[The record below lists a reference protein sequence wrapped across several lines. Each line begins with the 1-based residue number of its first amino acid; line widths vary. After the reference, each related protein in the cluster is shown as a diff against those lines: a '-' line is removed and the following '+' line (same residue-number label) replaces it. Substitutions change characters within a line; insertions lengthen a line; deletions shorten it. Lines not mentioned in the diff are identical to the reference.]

1 MLKNW
6 FVIVLSVCDVTV
18 PGLNIAL
25 RICNRNPLSA
35 VICVGVGVT
44 PVAASAPNRALSVD
58 VVPHRAIDAP
68 PARAPLARIANS
80 SPGTGRHASCSV
92 LLRCV
97 HTPIDAHAASAHAP
111 PTTIAVR
118 VVPRVVP
125 PRARPRPSP
134 RASPSSP
141 SSAAVSARSTSR
153 SSSRAIEMVF
163 ALASAVAPS
172 VVPRVPR
179 PSVDR
184 ARRVDR
190 AFRARRVPRRRA
202 SRVPRRRVRAVVL
215 AELTLVLSRNHT
227 SARRLFDI
235 RTPGCFSDRF
245 KSPARRLGVSDVSDD
260 AIARR
265 TSRRAR
271 RATGDGRRRRR
282 IATRRDATPA
292 TTTRDDDDDDD
303 DARRER

>member
-1 MLKNW
+1 MSLNSLSAAGAAGAAIAPFAIKDLIVASKSSIFAGAPVGNSARACGTMLKNW

-153 SSSRAIEMVF
+153 SSCRVMVMVF

-215 AELTLVLSRNHT
+215 AERHMSH
-227 SARRLFDI
+227 
-235 RTPGCFSDRF
+235 
-245 KSPARRLGVSDVSDD
+245 
-260 AIARR
+260 
-265 TSRRAR
+265 
-271 RATGDGRRRRR
+271 
-282 IATRRDATPA
+282 
-292 TTTRDDDDDDD
+292 
-303 DARRER
+303 

>member
-1 MLKNW
+1 MSLNSLSAAGAAGAAIAPFAIKDLIVASKSSIFAGAPVGNSARACGTMLKNW

-92 LLRCV
+92 SLRCV

-153 SSSRAIEMVF
+153 SSCRTMGVRPRVRRRAVRRPARPASERRPRASRRPR
-163 ALASAVAPS
+163 LPRASRPAS
-172 VVPRVPR
+172 PRVPR
-179 PSVDR
+179 PAPSC
-184 ARRVDR
+184 
-190 AFRARRVPRRRA
+190 
-202 SRVPRRRVRAVVL
+202 
-215 AELTLVLSRNHT
+215 
-227 SARRLFDI
+227 ARRL
-235 RTPGCFSDRF
+235 P
-245 KSPARRLGVSDVSDD
+245 
-260 AIARR
+260 RR
-265 TSRRAR
+265 TSH
-271 RATGDGRRRRR
+271 
-282 IATRRDATPA
+282 
-292 TTTRDDDDDDD
+292 
-303 DARRER
+303 

>member
-1 MLKNW
+1 
-6 FVIVLSVCDVTV
+6 VTV

-153 SSSRAIEMVF
+153 SSCRVMVLWCSPSRP
-163 ALASAVAPS
+163 PS
-172 VVPRVPR
+172 RR
-179 PSVDR
+179 PSS
-184 ARRVDR
+184 
-190 AFRARRVPRRRA
+190 RA
-202 SRVPRRRVRAVVL
+202 SRVRASTARVASTAPSARVASRVAARPASRAVVC
-215 AELTLVLSRNHT
+215 APS
-227 SARRLFDI
+227 S
-235 RTPGCFSDRF
+235 
-245 KSPARRLGVSDVSDD
+245 SPNSH
-260 AIARR
+260 
-265 TSRRAR
+265 
-271 RATGDGRRRRR
+271 
-282 IATRRDATPA
+282 
-292 TTTRDDDDDDD
+292 
-303 DARRER
+303 